1 VEELRWQGPTA
12 GFAAM
17 TERLKEGR
25 LLERSL
31 KAQVA

>member
-1 VEELRWQGPTA
+1 VDELHWRGPTA
-12 GFAAM
+12 DFAAM
-17 TERLKEGR
+17 TERFKEGR